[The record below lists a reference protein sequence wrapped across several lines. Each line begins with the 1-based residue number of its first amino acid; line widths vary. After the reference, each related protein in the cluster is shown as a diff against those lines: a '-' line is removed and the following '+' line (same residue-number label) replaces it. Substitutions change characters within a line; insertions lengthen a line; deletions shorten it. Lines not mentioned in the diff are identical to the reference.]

1 MDKSTIRDLLLAFKT
16 ELIRFRFPVVLF
28 FILISFAVLAVGV
41 FWPKQ
46 YTSGALLV
54 ADATTIY
61 EPLFKGRAPVTSIDR
76 SEQAREVIYTRSILE
91 AAARQAGL
99 LNENSTAKDIDRVVR
114 EIRSGLSTRAER
126 NNYFRITYSADHP
139 DSTFET
145 VNAIVNVFIEDIAR
159 KKRDESVGAFNFID
173 AQVQSYKRQLEQA
186 EEKLK
191 IFTGQNTD
199 GTEANVTNRI
209 ASLRNEIETLKISIE
224 ESNTRI
230 ATVQKQLSQEG
241 QYQQA
246 KGQIDD
252 MRQRRQGLV
261 TQLEGLLLLYQ
272 ENYPDVISLRAQI
285 SELDNAISTLQSNG
299 EVFGNNERVENPLYE
314 ELRKQ
319 LQTADVNLQAQQR
332 RMESLN
338 GLLEQEYERARRVA
352 ANRAELSD
360 LTRDTKVIQDVYEEM
375 LQRKE
380 SARVSMTLDLE
391 GQGTSYRIQEPA
403 AFPLKPSGL
412 YFLHFAILGP
422 ILGLM
427 ASLGLLI
434 VYVLLDPHLRS
445 ARALQQSLPEG
456 MDVIGSI
463 PHYNTPLGERLLRKD
478 IIALILLSIIAIGA
492 YAGFAVYWQFI
503 RG

>member
-16 ELIRFRFPVVLF
+16 ELVRFRFPVVLF

-54 ADATTIY
+54 ADSSTIY

-76 SEQAREVIYTRSILE
+76 SEQAREIIYTRSILE
-91 AAARQAGL
+91 SAARQAGL
-99 LNENSTAKDIDRVVR
+99 LKESATAKEVDQVVR
-114 EIRSGLSTRAER
+114 DIRSGLSTRAEK
-126 NNYFRITYSADHP
+126 NNYFRITYSSIHP
-139 DSTFET
+139 DATFET
-145 VNAIVNVFIEDIAR
+145 LNAVVNVFIEDIAR
-159 KKRDESVGAFNFID
+159 KKRDESLGAFNFID

-199 GTEANVTNRI
+199 GTEASVTNRI
-209 ASLRNEIETLKISIE
+209 AALRNEIESLKISIE
-224 ESNTRI
+224 ESKTRI
-230 ATVQKQLSQEG
+230 ATVQTQLSQEG

-246 KGQIDD
+246 KGQIDEL
-252 MRQRRQGLV
+252 RQRRQGLV
-261 TQLEGLLLLYQ
+261 TQLENLLLLYQ

-285 SELDNAISTLQSNG
+285 SELDNSIATLQASG
-299 EVFGNNERVENPLYE
+299 EVFGNNDRVENPLYE

-319 LQTADVNLQAQQR
+319 QQAADLDLRSQQR
-332 RMESLN
+332 RMESLSN
-338 GLLEQEYERARRVA
+338 LLEQEYERARRVA

-360 LTRDTKVIQDVYEEM
+360 LTRDMKVIQDVYEEM

-380 SARVSMTLDLE
+380 SARVSMTLDIE

-422 ILGLM
+422 ILGLL

-434 VYVLLDPHLRS
+434 VYVLLDPHIRS

-478 IIALILLSIIAIGA
+478 IIGLLLLSIIAIAA
-492 YAGFAVYWQFI
+492 YAGFAVYWQFL